1 MEETRLDI
9 NIQIKREG
17 ESKMVAHARG
27 TAIDV
32 TAYYAQEERYDKV
45 NYGQYLRYNAMRVAH
60 IFTNDFAMMSIKDY
74 YKIKDAIESMLKML
88 HEYSNVTACSVDI
101 TVYVPN
107 YKEM

>member
-17 ESKMVAHARG
+17 KSKMVAHARE
-27 TAIDV
+27 TTIDV
-32 TAYYAQEERYDKV
+32 IAYYAREERYNKV
-45 NYGQYLRYNAMRVAH
+45 SYWQYLQYNAMRVAH
-60 IFTNDFAMMSIKDY
+60 KFTNDLGTMSIGY
-74 YKIKDAIESMLKML
+74 YYQIRDAIESMLKML